1 MCVYKTES
9 ISERIYMTNFTKG
22 YKAFIIDNFRFLRE
36 VVIVSVTRDFC
47 VIEYVDTGAVIRVR
61 KSRLYRTKREAN
73 EKLPSYERTKGSH
86 WDYYL
91 NH

>member
-1 MCVYKTES
+1 
-9 ISERIYMTNFTKG
+9 MTNFKKG

-61 KSRLYRTKREAN
+61 KSRLYGTRKEAN
-73 EKLPSYERTKGSH
+73 EKLPQSERTKESH
-86 WDYYL
+86 LDYYL